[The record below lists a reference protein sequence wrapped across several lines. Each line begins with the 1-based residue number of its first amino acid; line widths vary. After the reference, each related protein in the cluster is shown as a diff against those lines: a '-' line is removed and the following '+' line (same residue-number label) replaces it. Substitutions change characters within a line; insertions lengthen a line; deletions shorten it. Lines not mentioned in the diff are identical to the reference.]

1 VPNLESRASLGW
13 VAEAPAPTVLKRHG
27 DVRSSQTTATFRD
40 YHSPMT
46 FYRRNLPHLQRDNKP
61 HFVTFV
67 TKNRWIMPAWAR
79 DLLLGC
85 CIHDHR
91 IRYDLHVAVVMPDH
105 GHVILIPTI
114 NDERHSV
121 VALAEIMKA
130 IKGTSSHQI
139 NHKFGRQGS
148 IWQEESFDRV
158 LRSSE
163 KLDEKIVYILQN
175 PVRHGLVREWC
186 EYSWVWYREREN
198 PYSPPQAT

>member
-1 VPNLESRASLGW
+1 MR
-13 VAEAPAPTVLKRHG
+13 APAPTCSETGLRCALVTDSGNLL
-27 DVRSSQTTATFRD
+27 QLPFA
-40 YHSPMT
+40 PMT

-67 TKNRWIMPAWAR
+67 TKNRWIMPEWAR
-79 DLLLGC
+79 ELVLGC

-105 GHVILIPTI
+105 VHVILIPTI
-114 NDERHSV
+114 DDERRSV
-121 VALAEIMKA
+121 VPLPEIMKA
-130 IKGTSSHQI
+130 IKGASSHQI
-139 NHKFGRQGS
+139 NHRLGRHGS

-175 PVRHGLVREWC
+175 PVRCGLVREWH
-186 EYSWVWYREREN
+186 EYSWIWYREREN
-198 PYSPPQAT
+198 PYTPSQPT